1 MTVVV
6 GVDGAGRTHRLRALA
21 PPGAVWIT
29 PDHPGVPTAA
39 APEGRSS
46 LPTDSP
52 GIGSALVVD
61 DPHRLDD
68 ATLRAVSDVARGGVP
83 VLLGRRPTLDRPALA
98 DLDEAAARTGVVQ
111 LDPLDAAAV
120 AALTGRADLH
130 EASAGWP
137 AIATLLATG
146 GLLPRVQRRLATVP
160 PAVAEVA
167 RVVALGLDLD
177 DDVLATAA
185 GQPADVVPGALR
197 ELRDL
202 GFLVPATERLV
213 PAVAA
218 ALLDDLAPAERR
230 RVHARVAAALAA
242 SGADPVAAATQL
254 RAARIRTGADVF
266 RAAGDR
272 LRFTDPAAAIGW
284 YADAVDAGADPALV
298 AAGQAEAAALVGL
311 PADPA
316 PAGDPD
322 TAHRLALVAGAVAT
336 HDGRAARAAD
346 VLAAAA
352 PPGPLLAVPALV
364 ALGRAA
370 AARELLAGPAEGKP
384 LTRPAEGV
392 DLAAADVVGTSAG
405 SFVGAGVASGPARPF
420 WLLAEAVLAAGAEP
434 ATAVPLLIEAAEAAE
449 RVPPAVVLPDTPH
462 AWGAVVAVTAG
473 DAATAEHL
481 LGRAL
486 DRGVGGP
493 VGAQRHRLLLAWV
506 RMRTGRYDTA
516 VAELRRT
523 GAGLPGREVLLAAA
537 LRAGLARRSGDIA
550 TLRAAWSGVE
560 PVLARQA
567 VDLFQAEQVEELAVA
582 AIRLR
587 RPGRIAPV
595 LAALDAAVAGLGH
608 PPAWTVTVAWLRLQ
622 LGVAADD
629 PAAVAAAADA
639 LAAAGPVR
647 GRQRAQAVAAE
658 VWTRSMGGDVDA
670 ASVVTAVEGL
680 AAAELPWEASRLA
693 GHAAIR
699 TADPAA
705 ARRLLEVAREL
716 SGVEQERAAGESNAA
731 GLSEREVEVARLV
744 LDGRTHKEI
753 GAQLYISP
761 KTVEHHVARIRVKVG
776 ATDRAEF
783 VAALKS
789 LLNS

>member
-1 MTVVV
+1 M
-6 GVDGAGRTHRLRALA
+6 DGAGRTHRLRALA
-21 PPGAVWIT
+21 PPGAVWVT
-29 PDHPGVPTAA
+29 PDRPAVPDTAPA
-39 APEGRSS
+39 V
-46 LPTDSP
+46 
-52 GIGSALVVD
+52 VVD

-68 ATLRAVSDVARGGVP
+68 ATLRALSDVARRAVP
-83 VLLGRRPTLDRPALA
+83 VLLGRRPTLDRAALA
-98 DLDEAAARTGVVQ
+98 ELDELAARDGVVQ
-111 LDPLDAAAV
+111 LEPLDAAAI

-130 EASAGWP
+130 VASAGRP
-137 AIATLLATG
+137 AIAALLAGG
-146 GLLPRVQRRLATVP
+146 GLLPRVQRRLAAEP
-160 PAVAEVA
+160 GVADIA
-167 RVVALGLDLD
+167 RTLALGLDLT
-177 DDVLATAA
+177 DDVLAAA
-185 GQPADVVPGALR
+185 TGQPPDALAGALR
-197 ELRDL
+197 TLRDL
-202 GFLVPATERLV
+202 GFLVPGAERLV
-213 PAVAA
+213 PAVAT

-230 RVHARVAAALAA
+230 RVHARVATALAG

-254 RAARIRTGADVF
+254 RAARIRAGADVF
-266 RAAGDR
+266 RAAGDC

-284 YADAVDAGADPALV
+284 YADAVDAGADPAQV
-298 AAGQAEAAALVGL
+298 AAGHAEAAALVGL
-311 PADPA
+311 PVDPA
-316 PAGDPD
+316 PGDP
-322 TAHRLALVAGAVAT
+322 HRLALVAGAVAA
-336 HDGRAARAAD
+336 HDGRPARAAD
-346 VLAAAA
+346 VLVAAA
-352 PPGPLLAVPALV
+352 PPGPLLAVPSLV

-370 AARELLAGPAEGKP
+370 EARALATGEPAPFRLLAA
-384 LTRPAEGV
+384 
-392 DLAAADVVGTSAG
+392 
-405 SFVGAGVASGPARPF
+405 
-420 WLLAEAVLAAGAEP
+420 AVLAAGDEP
-434 ATAVPLLIEAAEAAE
+434 AAAVPLLIEAAEAAE
-449 RVPPAVVLPDTPH
+449 RTPAAVVPPDTPH

-506 RMRTGRYDTA
+506 RLRAGRYDTA
-516 VAELRRT
+516 VAELRRLGT
-523 GAGLPGREVLLAAA
+523 GLPGREVLLAAA

-550 TLRAAWSGVE
+550 KLREAWSSVE

-582 AIRLR
+582 ATRLR
-587 RPGRIAPV
+587 RPQRIAPV
-595 LAALDAAVAGLGH
+595 LAALDSAVAGLGH
-608 PPAWTVTVAWLRLQ
+608 PPAWTVTVAWIRLQ

-629 PAAVAAAADA
+629 ATAVKAAAAA
-639 LAAAGPVR
+639 MAGR
-647 GRQRAQAVAAE
+647 GQGRQRAQAAAAATWARSVGGTVDLDDVVAA
-658 VWTRSMGGDVDA
+658 VD
-670 ASVVTAVEGL
+670 GL
-680 AAAELPWEASRLA
+680 AEAELPWEASRLA

-699 TADPAA
+699 TADPGA

-716 SGVEQERAAGESNAA
+716 SGVEQERAGEGNAA